1 MTVELIVEGPG
12 LFVGKH
18 QGRLRV
24 SRDKAT
30 LNEAPLLHLRQV
42 VLVGG
47 GIGISSDAVRAC
59 SEEGIPIHFLSSSGT
74 ALAGPGRETRGAVDP
89 LNSALN
95 YGYGVLYA
103 QVEQALILAG
113 LDPYAGFLH
122 ADRPGKPS
130 LVLDLIEEVRQTVV
144 DRTVIGLVNRG
155 M

>member
-1 MTVELIVEGPG
+1 MELIVEGPG

-74 ALAGPGRETRGAVDP
+74 AVAGLYAAGLTGTVATRRAQLLAYTDRRGAELARRFVMGKIENQAVLLRYMAKYRREAHPD
-89 LNSALN
+89 LHRELELMALE
-95 YGYGVLYA
+95 LRD
-103 QVEQALILAG
+103 AL
-113 LDPYAGFLH
+113 
-122 ADRPGKPS
+122 
-130 LVLDLIEEVRQTVV
+130 
-144 DRTVIGLVNRG
+144 
-155 M
+155 